1 MKKVKILIA
10 FSAILFAL
18 AGCNSCNQQTATTKQ
33 EKIKI
38 GVVAPLTG
46 DGATYGASMKR
57 GFDLAF
63 EGDSSYELLYQDSK
77 FDGKLAV
84 TIEEKYISIDKVK
97 VIYGEAA
104 SGVSLAMVPISD
116 KNKVIQFSSISSSD
130 DLQKSSDYF
139 FRNVPRNSIQGKTAA
154 EFVFNNLQI
163 SSAAI
168 LKDNDD
174 YGLNLSK
181 SFSSVYQSLGGKIS
195 SDETYNSGD
204 KDFKSQLG
212 KIKSSG
218 VKAVF
223 IPGNYAESAII
234 LKQAKELGLKATFIG
249 GDGSYSPKLV
259 EGAGKGSEGF
269 CCTIMGVDTS
279 NAYYMEFQK
288 KFVAKYNQQPDVY
301 DAYAYEA
308 GMILKEAISK
318 AGNDAEKIK
327 KYLYETTFTSLT
339 GDLKFD
345 SDGEVLRNYNV
356 VKVEDGLFVNVS
368 TK

>member
-1 MKKVKILIA
+1 MKKVKSILGI
-10 FSAILFAL
+10 SIILFAL
-18 AGCNSCNQQTATTKQ
+18 AGCNSCNQLSATKQ

-46 DGATYGASMKR
+46 EGATYGASMKR

-63 EGDSSYELLYQDSK
+63 EGDSTYELLYQDSK
-77 FDGKLAV
+77 FDSKLAV
-84 TIEEKYISIDKVK
+84 TILEKYISVDKVK

-116 KNKVIQFSSISSSD
+116 KNQVIQFSSISSSD
-130 DLQKSSDYF
+130 DLQKSGDYF

-154 EFVFNNLQI
+154 EFLFNTLKI
-163 SSAAI
+163 TDAAI

-181 SFSSVYQSLGGKIS
+181 SFVSVYQSLGGKIV

-259 EGAGKGSEGF
+259 EGAGAGAEGF
-269 CCTIMGVDTS
+269 NCTIMGVDTS

-288 KFVAKYNQQPDVY
+288 KFVTKYNQQPDVY

-308 GMILKEAISK
+308 GMILKTTISK
-318 AGNDAEKIK
+318 AGNDPDKIK
-327 KYLYETTFTSLT
+327 TYLYENTFTSLT

-345 SDGEVLRNYNV
+345 GDGEVLRNYNV
-356 VKVEDGLFVNVS
+356 VKVENGSFVKVS

>member
-1 MKKVKILIA
+1 MKKIKNLLVLSLFI
-10 FSAILFAL
+10 FSIV
-18 AGCNSCNQQTATTKQ
+18 GCNLANDKNKGQT

-46 DGATYGASMKR
+46 EGATYGASMKR

-63 EGDSSYELLYQDSK
+63 NGETNYELLYEDSK
-77 FDGKLAV
+77 FDSKLAV
-84 TIEEKYISIDKVK
+84 TILEKYISVDKIK

-104 SGVSLAMVPISD
+104 SGVTLAMVPISD
-116 KNKVIQFSSISSSD
+116 KNKVIQFSSIASSD

-139 FRNVPRNSIQGKTAA
+139 FRNVPRNSIQGTTAA
-154 EFVFNNLQI
+154 EFIFRTLKI
-163 SSAAI
+163 SDAAI

-174 YGLNLSK
+174 YGLNLSN
-181 SFSSVYQSLGGKIS
+181 SFSRVFESIGGKILL
-195 SDETYNSGD
+195 DESYNSGD

-234 LKQAKELGLKATFIG
+234 LKQAKELGLTAVFIG
-249 GDGSYSPKLV
+249 GDGSYSPKLF
-259 EGAGKGSEGF
+259 EAAGAGAEGF
-269 CCTIMGVDTS
+269 YCTIMGVDES
-279 NAYYMEFQK
+279 NAFYNEFTA
-288 KFVAKYNQQPDVY
+288 KFFAKYNLKPDVY

-308 GMILKEAISK
+308 GTILKTAMSK

-327 KYLYETTFTSLT
+327 KYLYENTFTSLT
-339 GDLKFD
+339 GNLNFD
-345 SDGEVLRNYNV
+345 RDGEVLRSYNV
-356 VKVEDGLFVNVS
+356 VKVKKGLFENIS
-368 TK
+368 IR

>member
-1 MKKVKILIA
+1 MKNII
-10 FSAILFAL
+10 ILFTIFVIIDYT
-18 AGCNSCNQQTATTKQ
+18 SCNQKSQSKQ

-46 DGATYGASMKR
+46 EGSTYGSSMKR

-63 EGDSSYELLYQDSK
+63 DGDTTYELLYQDSK
-77 FDGKLAV
+77 FDNKLAV
-84 TIEEKYISIDKVK
+84 TILEKYISIDKVK

-130 DLQKSSDYF
+130 DLQNSSDYF

-154 EFVFNNLQI
+154 EFVFNTLKI
-163 SSAAI
+163 RDAAI

-181 SFSSVYQSLGGKIS
+181 SFTEIFKSLGGKIV

-204 KDFKSQLG
+204 KYFKNQLG
-212 KIKSSG
+212 KIKSLG
-218 VKAVF
+218 AKVVF

-234 LKQAKELGLKATFIG
+234 LKQAKELDIRATFIG
-249 GDGSYSPKLV
+249 GDGSYSPKV
-259 EGAGKGSEGF
+259 IEGASRGAEGF
-269 CCTIMGVDTS
+269 YCTIMGVDTS
-279 NAYYMEFQK
+279 NTYYMDFQT
-288 KFVAKYNQQPDVY
+288 KFVSKYNQKPDVY

-308 GMILKEAISK
+308 GMILKKAINNE
-318 AGNDAEKIK
+318 GNNPEKIK
-327 KYLYETTFTSLT
+327 KYLYESSFPSLT

-356 VKVEDGLFVNVS
+356 VKIENGSFINIS
-368 TK
+368 IK

>member
-1 MKKVKILIA
+1 MKRIKFQITL
-10 FSAILFAL
+10 FAILFVF
-18 AGCNSCNQQTATTKQ
+18 AGCNSCNHNTANQQDKL
-33 EKIKI
+33 KI

-46 DGATYGASMKR
+46 EGATYGASMKR

-63 EGDSSYELLYQDSK
+63 DGDSTYELLYQDSK
-77 FDGKLAV
+77 FDSKLAV
-84 TIEEKYISIDKVK
+84 TILEKYISIDKVK

-116 KNKVIQFSSISSSD
+116 KNKIIQFSSISSSD
-130 DLQKSSDYF
+130 DLIKSSDYF
-139 FRNVPRNSIQGKTAA
+139 FRNVPSNNVQGKTAA
-154 EFVFNNLQI
+154 EFVFSTLKI
-163 SSAAI
+163 SDAAI

-181 SFSSVYQSLGGKIS
+181 SFGAIFKSLGGKII

-218 VKAVF
+218 AKVVF

-234 LKQAKELGLKATFIG
+234 LKQAKELAIKAVFIG
-249 GDGSYSPKLV
+249 GDGSYSPKLI
-259 EGAGKGSEGF
+259 EGAGAGAEGF
-269 CCTIMGVDTS
+269 YCTIMGVDTS
-279 NAYYMEFQK
+279 NVYYIDFQT
-288 KFVAKYNQQPDVY
+288 KFVAKYNQQPDIY

-308 GMILKEAISK
+308 GIILKTAINK
-318 AGNDAEKIK
+318 AGNDPEEIK
-327 KYLYETTFTSLT
+327 KYLYENSFSSLT

-345 SDGEVLRNYNV
+345 NDGEVLRNYNIV
-356 VKVEDGLFVNVS
+356 RVENGSFVNVS

>member
-1 MKKVKILIA
+1 MKRVNFIIVL
-10 FSAILFAL
+10 SVAIFAL
-18 AGCNSCNQQTATTKQ
+18 ASCNFYNQQQQTKQ

-38 GVVAPLTG
+38 GIVAPLTG
-46 DGATYGASMKR
+46 EGATYGASMKR
-57 GFDLAF
+57 GFNLAF
-63 EGDSSYELLYQDSK
+63 DGDSTFDLLYQDSK

-84 TIEEKYISIDKVK
+84 TILEKYISVDKVK
-97 VIYGEAA
+97 IIYGEAA
-104 SGVSLAMVPISD
+104 SGVSLAMVPVSD

-154 EFVFNNLQI
+154 EFVYNGLKSTN
-163 SSAAI
+163 AAI

-181 SFSSVYQSLGGKIS
+181 SFSAIFQSLGGKIVA
-195 SDETYNSGD
+195 DETYNSGD

-212 KIKSSG
+212 KIKLSG
-218 VKAVF
+218 AKAVF
-223 IPGNYAESAII
+223 IPGNYAESALI
-234 LKQAKELGLKATFIG
+234 LKQTKELGVKAIFIG

-259 EGAGKGSEGF
+259 EGAGKGAEGF
-269 CCTIMGVDTS
+269 YCTIMGVDTS
-279 NAYYMEFQK
+279 NAYYKDFQK

-308 GMILKEAISK
+308 GLILKTAISK
-318 AGNDAEKIK
+318 VGNDPDKIK
-327 KYLYETTFTSLT
+327 TYLYENTFTSLT

-356 VKVEDGLFVNVS
+356 VKVEKGSFVNVS

>member
-1 MKKVKILIA
+1 MKRIK
-10 FSAILFAL
+10 FILFFATIL
-18 AGCNSCNQQTATTKQ
+18 VAFVGFNSCNQKERKKQ
-33 EKIKI
+33 EKFKI

-46 DGATYGASMKR
+46 EGATYGASMKR

-63 EGDSSYELLYQDSK
+63 EGDTTYELLYQDSR
-77 FDGKLAV
+77 FDSKLAV
-84 TIEEKYISIDKVK
+84 SILEKYISVDKVK
-97 VIYGEAA
+97 VIFGEAS

-139 FRNVPRNSIQGKTAA
+139 FRNVPRNNIQGKTAA
-154 EFVFNNLQI
+154 EFVFNTLKT
-163 SSAAI
+163 SDAAI

-181 SFSSVYQSLGGKIS
+181 SFGAVYESLSGKIVL
-195 SDETYNSGD
+195 DETYNSGD

-218 VKAVF
+218 VKVVF
-223 IPGNYAESAII
+223 IPGNYTESAII

-259 EGAGKGSEGF
+259 EGAGKGAEDF
-269 CCTIMGVDTS
+269 YCTIMGVDTS
-279 NAYYMEFQK
+279 NAYYMDFQK

-308 GMILKEAISK
+308 GMILKTSISK
-318 AGNDAEKIK
+318 AGYDTEKIK
-327 KYLYETTFTSLT
+327 KYLYENTFTSLT
-339 GDLKFD
+339 GELKFD

-356 VKVEDGLFVNVS
+356 VKVENGSFVNVS
-368 TK
+368 LK